1 MTKTREFRSECPLAS
16 ALDVLGDKWTLL
28 IIRDLARN
36 KCTYG
41 ELEKLEENI
50 TTNILAD
57 RLKKLA
63 AFGLIEK
70 SLYQEKPKRYHY
82 LLTNKAKAL
91 LPVLR
96 DLASWGQEH
105 LCDVGGCDM
114 SETHLAG

>member
-1 MTKTREFRSECPLAS
+1 MNMTKAHEFRSECPLAS

-57 RLKKLA
+57 RLKKLT
-63 AFGLIEK
+63 AFELVEK

-82 LLTNKAKAL
+82 LLTQKGKAL
-91 LPVLR
+91 LPILR
-96 DLASWGQEH
+96 DLADWGREH
-105 LCDVGGCDM
+105 ICDHEDCEILD
-114 SETHLAG
+114 T